1 MQQSEK
7 YAYKVCQLKSFSK
20 AAEKLFISQP
30 SLSATVKKLEKELG
44 FKIFDRS
51 KTPVAL
57 TPEGEIYY
65 EYLEETIKSETETL
79 RRIKTLKKPVTQ
91 KLSVGG
97 SNYISHILLPKICG
111 KFADRFPDTEIRLD
125 MGQTSSVRNLYEKL
139 AEGTIDIMMSHTCDK
154 DKFDFVPLFE
164 EKYVIAI
171 RKDAPGAKNL
181 LPYSITRE
189 EVLSGNTDKEIT
201 DYSVFEGVTFIRYG
215 KGGSTW
221 KYMHKLLEH
230 CSFSNIQISG
240 SRSLE
245 THYDMMLYGQDAV
258 ITTEILISQR
268 PEKSSELLYF
278 LTNTSRP
285 VMLIYKK
292 GVQLSESAK
301 EFISLASETY
311 SSKDS
316 IYKST
321 CFCKCPEEKL

>member
-7 YAYKVCQLKSFSK
+7 YACKVCQLRSFSK
-20 AAEKLFISQP
+20 AAEKLYISQP
-30 SLSATVKKLEKELG
+30 SLSATIKKLEKELG

-57 TPEGEIYY
+57 TPEGQIYY
-65 EYLEETIKSETETL
+65 EYLEETIKSEAETL

-91 KLSVGG
+91 RLSVGG
-97 SNYISHILLPKICG
+97 SNYISHILLPRICG
-111 KFADRFPDTEIRLD
+111 EFAVKFPDTEIRLD
-125 MGQTSSVRNLYEKL
+125 MGQTTSARNLYEKL
-139 AEGTIDIMMSHTCDK
+139 ADGALDIMISHTCDK

-171 RKDAPGAKNL
+171 RKDAHGAKNL

-189 EVLSGNTDKEIT
+189 EVLRGNTDKEIT
-201 DYSVFEGVTFIRYG
+201 AYSVFEGINFIRYG

-258 ITTEILISQR
+258 ITTESLVSQR
-268 PEKSSELLYF
+268 AENSDELLYF

-292 GVQLSESAK
+292 GTILSESAK
-301 EFISLASETY
+301 EFISVAKQSFSTKE
-311 SSKDS
+311 S
-316 IYKST
+316 IYKR
-321 CFCKCPEEKL
+321 